1 MALRLALLLAVLFFG
16 AMNLLLWRAEYGGAR
31 HAGGEVPV
39 SRVVGLIL
47 NAPDDSPLAI
57 FRRGERLGSVR
68 WFPQVL
74 EDPAAAGEFEPEGI
88 VRGKQGYKLS
98 LDGNLF
104 GDEAALRLRFNG
116 HVSLRRDRSWQELR
130 LRAGFRPR
138 YLEVEADAASR
149 RLTLVREDGGEREEF
164 SYPFEQ
170 LQQPQRILADLGGV
184 GWLALLGGGLRL
196 PEAKSLA
203 TAVQAEAG
211 LDWLR
216 VGEAR
221 LRVYRLE
228 LRGPDRHE
236 AVLHVSRAGE
246 ILKVRLPGQ
255 VSLVHDS
262 LAP

>member
-1 MALRLALLLAVLFFG
+1 MALRFALLLALLFFG
-16 AMNLLLWRAEYGGAR
+16 VMNVLLWRAEYGGAR

-39 SRVVGLIL
+39 ARVVGLIL

-68 WFPQVL
+68 WLPQVL
-74 EDPAAAGEFEPEGI
+74 EEPAAAGEFEPEGI
-88 VRGKQGYKLS
+88 VRGKQGYKLN

-116 HVSLRRDRSWQELR
+116 HVTLHPDRSWQELH
-130 LRAGFRPR
+130 LRAGFRPL
-138 YLEVEADAASR
+138 YFEVQADAASR
-149 RLTLVREDGGEREEF
+149 RVKLTREDAGEREEF
-164 SYPFEQ
+164 DYSLEQ
-170 LQQPQRILADLGGV
+170 LPQPQRLLADLGGV

-203 TAVQAEAG
+203 TSIKAGAG

-228 LRGPDRHE
+228 LHGPDRHE
-236 AVLHVSRAGE
+236 AVIHVSRAGE
-246 ILKVRLPGQ
+246 ILKVQLPGQ
-255 VSLVHDS
+255 VSLIHDS
-262 LAP
+262 LVP